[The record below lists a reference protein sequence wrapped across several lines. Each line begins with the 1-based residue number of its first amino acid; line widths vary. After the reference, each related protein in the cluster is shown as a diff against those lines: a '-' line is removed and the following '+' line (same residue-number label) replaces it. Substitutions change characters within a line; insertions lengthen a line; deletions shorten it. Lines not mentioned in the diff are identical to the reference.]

1 MAVTCH
7 HQPPPGLMWGLSMV
21 TTPFLLPSP
30 KPHHGGAEIQIGFLH
45 QLPNDSETLK
55 ERGGHMEMWRAI
67 LGPALA

>member
-1 MAVTCH
+1 
-7 HQPPPGLMWGLSMV
+7 MV
-21 TTPFLLPSP
+21 TTPFLLPNP